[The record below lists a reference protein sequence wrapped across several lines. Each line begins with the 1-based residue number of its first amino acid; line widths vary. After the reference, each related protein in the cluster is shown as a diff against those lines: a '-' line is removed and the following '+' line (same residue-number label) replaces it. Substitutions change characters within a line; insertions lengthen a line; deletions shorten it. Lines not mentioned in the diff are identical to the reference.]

1 MSQRRCSGPSSEIQ
15 KLAKILSTYLDM
27 SDFLDQKIRTDWS
40 TIKPYRDKMGN
51 PFDVQYVEG
60 ISQQII
66 GRLDCGLFVAA
77 YAEYLSDELQVPN
90 DGLDFGLLRK
100 RNDALL
106 WKYREVKAQKPYA
119 SDINDPRRPKPNFVA
134 LDEKQLVHIE

>member
-1 MSQRRCSGPSSEIQ
+1 MSQRRCFGPSSEIQ

-40 TIKPYRDKMGN
+40 TIKPYRDKLGN

-66 GRLDCGLFVAA
+66 GSLDYGLFVAA

-90 DGLDFGLLRK
+90 DGLDVGLLRK

-106 WKYREVKAQKPYA
+106 WKYREAKAQKPYA
-119 SDINDPRRPKPNFVA
+119 SDINDPR
-134 LDEKQLVHIE
+134 